1 MPWGAII
8 LVVSVVA
15 GLGLAAFFSK
25 RNYKLLTKKEID
37 EDLTDKQDGWIRQS
51 LKRLATKRDEDLLDQ
66 YMDNYDEKRAHDE
79 FKDS

>member
-25 RNYKLLTKKEID
+25 RNYKLLTKREID

-51 LKRLATKRDEDLLDQ
+51 LKRLATKRDEDILDQ
-66 YMDNYDEKRAHDE
+66 YMENYDEKRAYDE